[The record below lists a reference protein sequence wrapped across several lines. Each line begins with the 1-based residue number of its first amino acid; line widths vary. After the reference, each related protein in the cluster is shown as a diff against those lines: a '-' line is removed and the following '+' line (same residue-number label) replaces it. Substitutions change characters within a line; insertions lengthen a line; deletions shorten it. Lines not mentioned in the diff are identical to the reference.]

1 MTDGQLWAA
10 TYLGINLVVSVGFV
24 FLARF
29 IRRTG
34 KTPGPERAG
43 KLASAALVALTFG
56 SLFVAKL
63 VSAQLSGWDFNM
75 GRRGDRAWRWL
86 ARETDPVRFLQETIM
101 NLGFASICLVAA
113 LCFMRI
119 RSLALS
125 PALAPAKRMDHT
137 IRWLFVMFWS
147 AVLLIELMLYASM
160 VWARS

>member
-10 TYLGINLVVSVGFV
+10 FYLGINVATGVGFL

-43 KLASAALVALTFG
+43 KLTIAALVALAFG
-56 SLFVAKL
+56 CLFAAKL
-63 VSAQLSGWDFNM
+63 VSAQLSGWNFSM

-86 ARETDPVRFLQETIM
+86 GWETDQVRFIQESITDV
-101 NLGFASICLVAA
+101 GFAIICLLAA
-113 LCFMRI
+113 LGFMRI

-125 PALAPAKRMDHT
+125 PSLTPAQRMDRT
-137 IRWLFVMFWS
+137 IRWLFMMFWS
-147 AVLLIELMLYASM
+147 GILGIELMLYAAI
-160 VWARS
+160 VWARG